1 MGPLR
6 LFLRAIAAVA
16 ICIAAVLASGVA
28 SASAAEGC
36 TSSAMYFAAHEDDTL
51 LFQSPSLLQD
61 IQSEHC
67 IRTVFLTAGDAGKTQ
82 SYWTG
87 REGGAEEAYAQM
99 AGVTNQWTHSTTTV
113 NGRSIRLATLTAKPS
128 ISILFMRL
136 PDGAIEGEG
145 WPADGNQS
153 LSKLWNSG
161 NPDEEGPEISTIKAL
176 DNSATYDYEGLF
188 ETLAAM
194 MQSFEPQQ
202 VYTQNF
208 TVGMIGPDHADHVAT
223 GYFTR
228 IASHLYTLPHRLVG
242 FQDYETSTKTANVSG
257 TLLGGKS
264 AAFYKY
270 GASDSDACTSEAKC
284 TGTSYAAWLLRQY
297 TVNPK
302 ETTGVV
308 ANAGF
313 MQLSEVGTQVTLDG
327 SASSTSSGKTLTYQW
342 TQTGGPA
349 VTLSSST
356 AVKPTFTTPSHPTR
370 LTFSLTVK
378 DGSTT
383 SKADT
388 VFVKVPSSDPTPTAV
403 AGSAQT
409 VASGAKVTLDGS
421 ESWDPNS
428 VSLQYS
434 WLQTGGPAVTLTGS
448 STAKPTFT
456 APTGPA
462 TLKFSLMVSNGNQT
476 SAPSNVLITVK
487 GIAPTFTSAEAA
499 PFKTGVAGS
508 FKVVT
513 SGSPA
518 ATLTKEGEL
527 PPGLAYTDNG
537 DGSTTI
543 SGTPTNAAAP
553 PASSQQYQL
562 KFKATNSEG
571 SANQTLVLTVSNPG
585 TVPAFTT
592 GTSASF
598 TTGSAELFTAS
609 ASGEPSPVLSLA
621 AGTLPAG
628 VSFNGGTGSA
638 TLSGTPEASAAEPGQ
653 TRNYPL
659 TLKAKSGAGEVTQSL
674 TLKVTNPGTAP
685 TITSEPTASF
695 TTGSSGSFT
704 ITTTGAPA
712 PTLTKVAG
720 ALPSGLSFT
729 DLGSGS
735 AKVSGTPG
743 AAAAPPGESREYE
756 IEVEAT
762 NVAGNVKQ
770 KLKLKVTNPGTPPA
784 FTSGT
789 SASFTTG
796 TAGSFA
802 ITTSGAPTAAITLKS
817 GTLPAGLKLTDNA
830 NGTGTIS
837 GTPEAAAA
845 PPGETQTYNVELL
858 AKSLAGEKPQTLT
871 LSVKN
876 PGTPPSFGSATTAAF
891 TTGVAGS
898 FKVETAGN
906 PTAALSVSGT
916 LPANLK
922 LTDNNDGTATL
933 SGTATAAAAEPGKS
947 QSYSLTFKAKSA
959 AGEKT
964 QTFTLTV
971 KNPGTPPT
979 FSSAPTTTFVVGVAK
994 TFTVQTASNPVASLT
1009 RTGALPTG
1017 LSFTDNGD
1025 GTATISGTAG
1035 AATAPPAGKQDYPLT
1050 LEADALSGEETQAFT
1065 LSVTNPGTPPAFTSG
1080 TSASFTTG
1088 TAGSFAIT
1096 TSGAPTA
1103 AITLK
1108 SGTLPAGLK
1117 LTDNANGTG
1126 TISGTPEA
1134 AAAPPGETQTYNVEL
1149 LAKSLAGEKP
1159 QTLTLSVKNPGTPP
1173 SFGSAT
1179 TAAFTTGVA
1188 GSFKVET
1195 AGNPTAALSVS
1206 GTLPANLKLTDNND
1220 GTATLSGTATAAAAE
1235 PGKSQSYSLTFKAK
1249 SAAGEKTQTFTLTV
1263 KNPGTPPTFSSAP
1276 TTTFVVGVAK
1286 TFTVQTAS
1294 NPVASLTRTGAL
1306 PTGLSFTDNGDGTA
1320 TISGTAGAAT
1330 APPAGKQDYP
1340 LTLEADALS
1349 GEETQAFTLSVTNPG
1364 TPPSFGP
1371 GTTGSFTTGVG
1382 GSFKVTTTGAPTAA
1396 LTISAGTLP
1405 EWLSFTDNGD
1415 GSATFAGTPP
1425 ASAAP
1430 PASSKNFNFTVKA
1443 KSGAGEKTQ
1452 SITLTVTNPG
1462 NAPTIASATST
1473 AFTTGSAGSFEI
1485 VSTGSPAPTVAVTG
1499 ELPPGLKFT
1508 ETGNGRGTIS
1518 GTPTNPAAPPA
1529 STKNWP
1535 VTISAVSTAG
1545 KATQTFTVIVTNP
1558 GVKPA
1563 FTSVASTSF
1572 TTGSA
1577 GSFTVSSSGS
1587 PNAALTVTEGEL
1599 PTGVKLTDSGDGTA
1613 TLAGTAAGSAAPP
1626 ASSKP
1631 YVFTIRAK
1639 SGAGEVTQSFTL
1651 TVTNPGVKP
1660 AFTTATSAPFTT
1672 GSAGSFTISA
1682 SGSPTAALS
1691 RIEGE
1696 LPEGLSFSDKGNGSA
1711 TIAGTPAASAAPAA
1725 GSQAYPLTIK
1735 ATNGAG
1741 SATQSLT
1748 LTVTNPGVKPQITSA
1763 TSTSFTTGTAGSFK
1777 VVSSGDP
1784 TAALTVSGELPTGV
1798 EFTDNGNGN
1807 GMISGTAAASAAPAG
1822 SSRAYSVTIKATN
1835 GAGSVS
1841 QPFTLTVVN
1850 PGTGPSI
1857 TSAASTSFE
1866 TGVAGSFEVKSTGN
1880 PTPSLSA
1887 TGTLPPGVHFTDKGN
1902 GTGTISG
1909 TPEASAAPPG
1919 ESHDYTFTI
1928 KATSGIGNV
1937 PQAFTLTVVNPGVDP
1952 SITSVASATFT
1963 TGVAGSFLVTTGG
1976 DPVPALSKTGGLPDG
1991 LSFAVNG
1998 DGTAT
2003 IAGTPDQS
2011 AADPGQSRIYT
2022 LTLKAKSAAGEDTQ
2036 PFTLTV
2042 ENPGVKPAITSDPS
2056 VSFTTG
2062 VEKTFT
2068 ISSSGNPVA
2077 ALVKSGNLPSGLT
2090 FTDNGDGSAKISG
2103 TAAAAAAAPGTSQN
2117 YLLTLEASS
2126 AAGSTTQPFTL
2137 TVINPEQPTV
2147 NTPDTPPQPQPPVVI
2162 PPTNPL
2168 PPEPPVRVSLSQAKV
2183 LLPIGRYA
2191 RRVVQVTAP
2200 SLASVTCKGKLPKGA
2215 RCRVMAPGKVVVEG
2229 SKAVKR
2235 TGTFRL
2241 TIHVADADGANVRRS
2256 LIVEMLKPDDPAL
2269 RIARP

>member
-1 MGPLR
+1 M
-6 LFLRAIAAVA
+6 A
-16 ICIAAVLASGVA
+16 ICVAAVLASGVA

-36 TSSAMYFAAHEDDTL
+36 TSSTMYFAAHEDDTL

-67 IRTVFLTAGDAGKTQ
+67 VRTVFLTAGDAGKSQ
-82 SYWTG
+82 SYWEG
-87 REGGAEEAYAQM
+87 REVGAEVAYAQM
-99 AGVTNQWTHSTTTV
+99 AGVASQWTHATTTI

-145 WPADGNQS
+145 WPSDGNQS
-153 LSKLWNSG
+153 LSKLWNGG
-161 NPDEEGPEISTIKAL
+161 NPDEEGPEISSIKAV
-176 DNSATYDYEGLF
+176 DNSATYGYEDLF

-270 GASDSDACTSEAKC
+270 GASDSDACSSEAKC

-302 ETTGVV
+302 ETSGVV

-342 TQTGGPA
+342 TQTGGPV

-356 AVKPTFTTPSHPTR
+356 AVKPTFTTPAHPTK

-388 VFVKVPSSDPTPTAV
+388 VFIKVPSSDPTPTAV

-409 VASGAKVTLDGS
+409 VASGAKVALDGS

-428 VSLQYS
+428 VALQYS

-456 APTGPA
+456 APIGPA

-609 ASGEPSPVLSLA
+609 ASGEPSPVVSLA

-659 TLKAKSGAGEVTQSL
+659 TLKAKSGAGEVTQSF

-695 TTGSSGSFT
+695 TTGTLGSFT

-712 PTLTKVAG
+712 ATLTKVAG
-720 ALPSGLSFT
+720 TLPTGLSFT

-743 AAAAPPGESREYE
+743 TAAAPPGESREYE
-756 IEVEAT
+756 IEVEAG
-762 NVAGNVKQ
+762 NVAGSDKQ
-770 KLKLKVTNPGTPPA
+770 KLKIKVTNPGTPPA

-789 SASFTTG
+789 STSFTTAS
-796 TAGSFA
+796 AGSFS
-802 ITTSGAPTAAITLKS
+802 ITTTGAPTAAITLKS
-817 GTLPAGLKLTDNA
+817 GTLPAGLKLTDNGD
-830 NGTGTIS
+830 GTAKIS
-837 GTPEAAAA
+837 GSAEASAA
-845 PPGETQTYNVELL
+845 PPGESQNYSVELL

-871 LSVKN
+871 IKVTN
-876 PGTPPSFGSATTAAF
+876 PGTPPSFSTAGATTF
-891 TTGVAGS
+891 TTGAPGS
-898 FKVETAGN
+898 FKVQSAGN
-906 PTAALSVSGT
+906 PTAALSVTGT
-916 LPANLK
+916 LPGGVK
-922 LTDNNDGTATL
+922 FTDNGDGSATL
-933 SGTATAAAAEPGKS
+933 SGTPEAAAAEAGKS
-947 QSYSLTFKAKSA
+947 KSYALTFKAKSA
-959 AGEKT
+959 AGELT
-964 QTFTLTV
+964 QSFTLTI
-971 KNPGTPPT
+971 KNPGTPPSFT
-979 FSSAPTTTFVVGVAK
+979 SAAGATFVVGVAN
-994 TFTVQTASNPVASLT
+994 TFTVQTASNPTAALT
-1009 RTGALPTG
+1009 RTGTLPSG
-1017 LSFTDNGD
+1017 LSFTDNGN
-1025 GTATISGTAG
+1025 GTATITGTAAPAG
-1035 AATAPPAGKQDYPLT
+1035 APPAGKQDYPLT
-1050 LEADALSGEETQAFT
+1050 LEAGALSGSETQAFT
-1065 LSVTNPGTPPAFTSG
+1065 LTVTNPGTPPAFTSG
-1080 TSASFTTG
+1080 TSTSFTTAS
-1088 TAGSFAIT
+1088 AGSFSIT
-1096 TSGAPTA
+1096 TTGAPTA

-1117 LTDNANGTG
+1117 LTDNGDGTAK
-1126 TISGTPEA
+1126 ISGSAEA
-1134 AAAPPGETQTYNVEL
+1134 SAAPPGESQNYSVEL

-1159 QTLTLSVKNPGTPP
+1159 QTLTIKVTNPGTPP
-1173 SFGSAT
+1173 SFSTAGAT
-1179 TAAFTTGVA
+1179 TFTTGA
-1188 GSFKVET
+1188 PGSFKVQS
-1195 AGNPTAALSVS
+1195 AGNPTAALSVT
-1206 GTLPANLKLTDNND
+1206 GTLPGGVKFTDNGD
-1220 GTATLSGTATAAAAE
+1220 GSATLSGTPEAAAAE
-1235 PGKSQSYSLTFKAK
+1235 AGKSKSYALTFKAK
-1249 SAAGEKTQTFTLTV
+1249 SAAGELTQSFTLTI
-1263 KNPGTPPTFSSAP
+1263 KNPGTPPSFTSAAGA
-1276 TTTFVVGVAK
+1276 TFVVGVAN

-1294 NPVASLTRTGAL
+1294 NPTAALTRTGTL
-1306 PTGLSFTDNGDGTA
+1306 PSGLSFTDNGNGTA
-1320 TISGTAGAAT
+1320 TITGTAAPAG

-1340 LTLEADALS
+1340 LTLEAGALS
-1349 GEETQAFTLSVTNPG
+1349 GSETQAFTLTVTNPG
-1364 TPPSFGP
+1364 TPPSFNP
-1371 GTTGSFTTGVG
+1371 GSTGSFTTGVA
-1382 GSFKVTTTGAPTAA
+1382 GSLKLTTTGAPTAA

-1415 GSATFAGTPP
+1415 GSGTFAGTPP

-1430 PASSKNFNFTVKA
+1430 PASSKNFNFTVRA

-1452 SITLTVTNPG
+1452 SVTLTVTNPG
-1462 NAPTIASATST
+1462 NQPTITSST
-1473 AFTTGSAGSFEI
+1473 AASFTTGSAGSFEV
-1485 VSTGSPAPTVAVTG
+1485 VSTGSPTATVAVTG
-1499 ELPPGLKFT
+1499 ELPPGVKFT
-1508 ETGNGRGTIS
+1508 DVGNGRGTIS
-1518 GTPTNPAAPPA
+1518 GTPTNAAAPPA
-1529 STKNWP
+1529 SSKNWP
-1535 VTISAVSTAG
+1535 LTVSAVNTAG
-1545 KATQTFTVIVTNP
+1545 KATQAFTLTIVNP
-1558 GVKPA
+1558 GVKPQI
-1563 FTSVASTSF
+1563 TSAASTSF
-1572 TTGSA
+1572 TTGVA
-1577 GSFTVSSSGS
+1577 GSYTVSSTGS
-1587 PNAALTVTEGEL
+1587 PNAALTVSEGEL
-1599 PTGVKLTDSGDGTA
+1599 PSGVKLTDNGDGTA

-1631 YVFTIRAK
+1631 YAFTIRAK
-1639 SGAGEVTQSFTL
+1639 SGAGEVTQAFTL
-1651 TVTNPGVKP
+1651 TVVNPGVKP

-1682 SGSPTAALS
+1682 TGSPTAALS
-1691 RIEGE
+1691 KIEGE

-1711 TIAGTPAASAAPAA
+1711 TISGTPAASAAPAA
-1725 GSQAYPLTIK
+1725 GSQAYPVTIK
-1735 ATNGAG
+1735 AANGAG
-1741 SATQSLT
+1741 SITQSLT
-1748 LTVTNPGVKPQITSA
+1748 LNVTNPGVKPQITSG

-1784 TAALTVSGELPTGV
+1784 TATLTVTGELPSGV
-1798 EFTDNGNGN
+1798 EFTDNGNGT

-1822 SSRAYSVTIKATN
+1822 SSKPYPVTIKASN
-1835 GAGSVS
+1835 GAGFAS
-1841 QPFTLTVVN
+1841 QSFTLTVFN

-1880 PTPSLSA
+1880 PTPSLSV
-1887 TGTLPPGVHFTDKGN
+1887 TGALPPGVKFSDKGN

-1909 TPEASAAPPG
+1909 TPSAAAAQPG
-1919 ESHDYTFTI
+1919 ESQDYTFTI
-1928 KATSGIGNV
+1928 KATGVGNV
-1937 PQAFTLTVVNPGVDP
+1937 SQSFTLTVVNPGVDP
-1952 SITSVASATFT
+1952 SITSVDSASFT
-1963 TGVAGSFLVTTGG
+1963 TGVAAGFAITTAG
-1976 DPVPALSKTGGLPDG
+1976 DPVPALSKTGSLPDG
-1991 LSFAVNG
+1991 LTFTSNG

-2003 IAGTPDQS
+2003 IAGTPAES
-2011 AADPGQSRIYT
+2011 AAEPGKSRGYS
-2022 LTLKAKSAAGEDTQ
+2022 LTLKAKSAAGEGTQ
-2036 PFTLTV
+2036 SFTLTV
-2042 ENPGVKPAITSDPS
+2042 VNPGVKPQITSDPS

-2068 ISSSGNPVA
+2068 ISSAGNPVA
-2077 ALVKSGNLPSGLT
+2077 ALAKSGSLPAGLS
-2090 FTDNGDGSAKISG
+2090 FTDNGDGTAKISG
-2103 TAAAAAAAPGTSQN
+2103 TAAATAAAPSTSQN
-2117 YLLTLEASS
+2117 YPLTIEASS
-2126 AAGSTTQPFTL
+2126 AAGSATQAFTL
-2137 TVINPEQPTV
+2137 TVVNPEEPTVNSPDEPGGGQQQPTV
-2147 NTPDTPPQPQPPVVI
+2147 TPPTSQPPA
-2162 PPTNPL
+2162 
-2168 PPEPPVRVSLSQAKV
+2168 PEPVRVSLSQAKV
-2183 LLPIGRYA
+2183 LLPIGRFA

-2200 SLASVTCKGKLPKGA
+2200 TLASVTCSGKLPKGA
-2215 RCRVMAPGKVVVEG
+2215 RCRVAPGKVVIEG

-2235 TGTFRL
+2235 TGTFKL
-2241 TIHVADADGANVRRS
+2241 TVHVADADGASVRRP
-2256 LIVEMLKPDDPAL
+2256 LIVQLLKPDDPAL
-2269 RIARP
+2269 RAARP